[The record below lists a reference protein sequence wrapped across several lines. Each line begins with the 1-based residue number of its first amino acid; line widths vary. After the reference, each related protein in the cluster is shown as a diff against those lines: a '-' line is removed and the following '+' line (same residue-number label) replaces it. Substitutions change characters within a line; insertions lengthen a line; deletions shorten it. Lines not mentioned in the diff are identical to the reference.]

1 MDFAD
6 AELWLF
12 IAQSLATLEFLRPL
26 DADGNEI
33 VLKKELTSGTITQ
46 VFISRPVA
54 ILTLACRHPVPYE
67 CRIRPQNER
76 TAALIRE
83 SAAAYFV

>member
-33 VLKKELTSGTITQ
+33 ALKKELNSGTIT
-46 VFISRPVA
+46 
-54 ILTLACRHPVPYE
+54 
-67 CRIRPQNER
+67 
-76 TAALIRE
+76 
-83 SAAAYFV
+83 